1 MKVLFRQL
9 RANSFEEN
17 HEKFQLM
24 ILGKLLPLKSPKYCL
39 AIISVIVFESDHV
52 KVLLT
57 TIYMYIYL
65 YIYIYIYINICKF

>member
-17 HEKFQLM
+17 HGKFQLM

-65 YIYIYIYINICKF
+65 YIYIYIYIHICKF

>member
-17 HEKFQLM
+17 HGKFQLM

-57 TIYMYIYL
+57 TTYM
-65 YIYIYIYINICKF
+65 YIYIYIYIYTYM